1 MSGTPGD
8 SRLTKSLLAFIF
20 FLSVSCWLISGAS
33 RTGWL
38 PDIDPDRYGRGVSSM
53 TGFELL
59 PLIATILLG
68 IDVIGICVVRFKRW
82 RNARKRLG

>member
-1 MSGTPGD
+1 
-8 SRLTKSLLAFIF
+8 
-20 FLSVSCWLISGAS
+20 
-33 RTGWL
+33 
-38 PDIDPDRYGRGVSSM
+38 M